1 MESGMN
7 RPFTIAIG
15 LAVVAI
21 VFGIFLVRGLAPR
34 EKAETPPDLTEVT
47 DPVEIKRILEMSHLG
62 ILTSSN
68 YLGQRIYTVT
78 ATLKNISTMPVRLVD
93 VKMTFLDSEKK
104 PIHDEVHPAFEL
116 KQRALQPGTEY
127 RFEIPFENPP
137 RTWNYIVPNTEP
149 VRIAY

>member
-1 MESGMN
+1 MEYGLN

-21 VFGIFLVRGLAPR
+21 AFGIFLVRGIAAREEPRAPS
-34 EKAETPPDLTEVT
+34 DLTEVT
-47 DPVEIKRILEMSHLG
+47 DPVEIRKMLEMSHLG

-78 ATLKNISTMPVRLVD
+78 ATLRNISTTPVRLVD
-93 VKMTFLDSEKK
+93 VKMTFLDSDKK
-104 PIHDEVHPAFEL
+104 PIHDEVHPAFEF

-137 RTWNYIVPNTEP
+137 RAWNYIVPNTEP
-149 VRIAY
+149 VRVAY